1 MSDASLDDIATP
13 RSTGEIIS
21 DAVYGLRRSFAVIF
35 TLAVPFCAIDLFLRE
50 AGGSFLLQVT
60 AKIDPL
66 HADLSALDGTLPAV
80 AAGIG
85 FLLASFFTQ
94 SLLNGAVLAVGDDL
108 CWRRPVSVKAA
119 LARLAERGAPLI
131 LTSMLFLLVITV
143 ASTVVMAVPMGLS
156 FAIAVAADFIPL
168 IVIGTVVAIL
178 LMLAAVIVLTLRWSL
193 YAPAVVVED
202 RSMFAAL
209 SRSSALT
216 AARGLPFFETPKFR
230 LSVLL
235 LVGLALSGVL
245 QSLFFAPRL
254 VLAAVTGWSFANGA
268 MPGLAQ
274 MPIWFMVP
282 FGLLEIVTN
291 AAVIP
296 FSGLLLSFFAFD
308 LRVRYEGVAAEP
320 GSPTP

>member
-66 HADLSALDGTLPAV
+66 HANLSALDGTLPAV

-119 LARLAERGAPLI
+119 LARLAERGAPSI
-131 LTSMLFLLVITV
+131 AASSPTHAPGSSSSKLTSRPV
-143 ASTVVMAVPMGLS
+143 S
-156 FAIAVAADFIPL
+156 
-168 IVIGTVVAIL
+168 
-178 LMLAAVIVLTLRWSL
+178 
-193 YAPAVVVED
+193 E
-202 RSMFAAL
+202 
-209 SRSSALT
+209 
-216 AARGLPFFETPKFR
+216 
-230 LSVLL
+230 
-235 LVGLALSGVL
+235 
-245 QSLFFAPRL
+245 
-254 VLAAVTGWSFANGA
+254 
-268 MPGLAQ
+268 
-274 MPIWFMVP
+274 
-282 FGLLEIVTN
+282 
-291 AAVIP
+291 
-296 FSGLLLSFFAFD
+296 
-308 LRVRYEGVAAEP
+308 
-320 GSPTP
+320 